1 MEPVPP
7 ALEVESF
14 RLDHQGSPRPVP
26 FRMRACLERAEERE
40 GTARR
45 TEFTSCEPS
54 LGLATWQCALTE
66 RQFHSPPVPSRNP
79 ETSSVLSPRNAL
91 PRVGTA
97 TVFTGKLGTNWA
109 AHWSRKREQWE
120 LITNPSEAHAGKV
133 LKLELEGRGA
143 SSKSVTWHANEMM
156 GAPSVPMGYGGLPFL
171 GGPLALRN
179 HPAAAHWDPS
189 SILSTPGCLHA
200 SQGGSSPL
208 TPAWSMMQR
217 GPLRSCCLELQ
228 NWHSFPKKE
237 WKSGRSTSR
246 QGHLREGAEWASVTW
261 VYANG

>member
-1 MEPVPP
+1 MSP

-14 RLDHQGSPRPVP
+14 HLDHQGSLRPVP
-26 FRMRACLERAEERE
+26 FRTRACLERAEERE
-40 GTARR
+40 GTARGR
-45 TEFTSCEPS
+45 SSHPCEPS
-54 LGLATWQCALTE
+54 LGSATWQCALTE

-79 ETSSVLSPRNAL
+79 ETSSLLSPRNAL

-109 AHWSRKREQWE
+109 AYWSRKREQWE

-133 LKLELEGRGA
+133 LKLELGGRGA

-156 GAPSVPMGYGGLPFL
+156 GAPSVPMSYGGLPFL
-171 GGPLALRN
+171 GGPLALQN
-179 HPAAAHWDPS
+179 PPAAAHWDLS
-189 SILSTPGCLHA
+189 FIWSTPGRLHTL
-200 SQGGSSPL
+200 QGGSSPL

-217 GPLRSCCLELQ
+217 RPLCSCYLELQ
-228 NWHSFPKKE
+228 NWHSCPKE
-237 WKSGRSTSR
+237 WKLGRSASR
-246 QGHLREGAEWASVTW
+246 QRHLQEGAEWASFTW